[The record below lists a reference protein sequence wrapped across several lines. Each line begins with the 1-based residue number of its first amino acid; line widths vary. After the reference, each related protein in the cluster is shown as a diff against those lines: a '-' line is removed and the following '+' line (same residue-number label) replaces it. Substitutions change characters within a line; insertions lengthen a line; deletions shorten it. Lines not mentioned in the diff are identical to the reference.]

1 MRKFYLLVLLAVSMT
16 IAAQDKM
23 TLDAQLLTNQ
33 QQALEGQGRR
43 SANAD
48 ENRLTLVV
56 KVTDEVAV
64 ETYNAI
70 RDAGGRIEGVLGQQA
85 VINIPVSSIQRIATL
100 KGIERIDV
108 THTGKPLTDVSVKA
122 TTVRSRH
129 VAHRQ
134 GGDGVYHR
142 RWL

>member
-23 TLDAQLLTNQ
+23 TLDAQLLTHQ

-56 KVTDEVAV
+56 KVADEVAV

-85 VINIPVSSIQRIATL
+85 VI
-100 KGIERIDV
+100 K
-108 THTGKPLTDVSVKA
+108 
-122 TTVRSRH
+122 
-129 VAHRQ
+129 
-134 GGDGVYHR
+134 
-142 RWL
+142 